1 MVYPIETHMP
11 RNTSETENW
20 ETLVVIIRFNYLTNL
35 KNSTFILI
43 VVSYKVVYHVAF
55 VAFIK
60 LSCACVTPLS
70 LGSDVLL
77 FARCV
82 HS

>member
-1 MVYPIETHMP
+1 M
-11 RNTSETENW
+11 
-20 ETLVVIIRFNYLTNL
+20 
-35 KNSTFILI
+35 LI
-43 VVSYKVVYHVAF
+43 VDTAYKIVYHVAF

>member
-1 MVYPIETHMP
+1 MSFP
-11 RNTSETENW
+11 TEV
-20 ETLVVIIRFNYLTNL
+20 TAC
-35 KNSTFILI
+35 ILEFPI
-43 VVSYKVVYHVAF
+43 VVAYKIVYHV
-55 VAFIK
+55 VCIE
-60 LSCACVTPLS
+60 LACVTPLS